1 MEKKTDLR
9 VIRTKNLIRNTFLQ
23 LLEEK
28 DFDEITVRDLTTRA
42 EINRGTFYVHY
53 KDKNELMWECQ
64 QEIML
69 GMSEIAKKNLQN
81 ITMDSEDNSGEKPQS
96 PAVTIFEFLNENK
109 VMMKALL
116 GPKGD
121 ITFQTKLRD
130 FLWKTLMDDT
140 EHGVFNKENLL
151 VPEEYIASYIAFAH
165 IGVIQKWL
173 EKGSKESPREMA
185 RILST
190 INLNG
195 PFATIGIKPEHFPDY
210 P

>member
-1 MEKKTDLR
+1 MGKKTDLR
-9 VIRTKNLIRNTFLQ
+9 VIRTKNAIRQAFLA

-53 KDKNELMWECQ
+53 KDKHELMKECQ
-64 QEIML
+64 EEIMH
-69 GMSEIAKKNLQN
+69 GMSKIAKKNLQT
-81 ITMDSEDNSGEKPQS
+81 IAADAEDATDSTPAS

-130 FLWKTLMDDT
+130 FLWDTLT
-140 EHGVFNKENLL
+140 EDMEDAFFQKENLL
-151 VPEEYIASYIAFAH
+151 VPEDYIASYIAFAH

-173 EKGSKESPREMA
+173 ENGSKESPREMA

-190 INLNG
+190 INMSG
-195 PFATIGIKPEHFPDY
+195 PFAAIGIKP
-210 P
+210 

>member
-1 MEKKTDLR
+1 MGKKTDQR
-9 VIRTKNLIRNTFLQ
+9 VIRTKNAIRNAFLE

-28 DFDEITVRDLTTRA
+28 DFDDITVRDLTTRA

-53 KDKNELMWECQ
+53 KDKNELMDECQ
-64 QEIML
+64 QEIMR
-69 GMSEIAKKNLQN
+69 GMSDIAKKNLQN
-81 ITMDSEDNSGEKPQS
+81 IAGEANLVQQPQS

-109 VMMKALL
+109 IMMKVLL

-130 FLWKTLMDDT
+130 FLWNTLMDDAD
-140 EHGVFNKENLL
+140 GKFFNKDNLL
-151 VPEEYIASYIAFAH
+151 APEEYIASYIAFAH

-190 INLNG
+190 INMNG
-195 PFATIGIKPEHFPDY
+195 PFAAIGIKP
-210 P
+210 

>member
-1 MEKKTDLR
+1 
-9 VIRTKNLIRNTFLQ
+9 
-23 LLEEK
+23 
-28 DFDEITVRDLTTRA
+28 
-42 EINRGTFYVHY
+42 
-53 KDKNELMWECQ
+53 MWECQ
-64 QEIML
+64 QEIMR

-81 ITMDSEDNSGEKPQS
+81 ISKDADQNSEQKPES

-121 ITFQTKLRD
+121 ITFQVKLRD
-130 FLWKTLMDDT
+130 FLWKALMEDT
-140 EHGVFNKENLL
+140 EHGFFNKANIL
-151 VPEEYIASYIAFAH
+151 VPEEYVASYIAFAH

-195 PFATIGIKPEHFPDY
+195 PFATIGIKP
-210 P
+210 